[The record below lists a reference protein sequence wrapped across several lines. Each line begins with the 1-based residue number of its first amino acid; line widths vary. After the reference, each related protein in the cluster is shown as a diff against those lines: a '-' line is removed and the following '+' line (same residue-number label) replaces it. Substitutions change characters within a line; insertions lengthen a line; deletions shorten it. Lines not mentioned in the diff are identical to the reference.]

1 MTKLF
6 VYGTL
11 KKGHHNHYLLSE
23 TEFLQEKILPGFKL
37 YYAYGKNSFPVA
49 SLSNDEQFISGEV
62 YKIAENDKDTIRTL
76 DRLEANG
83 LAYQR
88 ILVNDTWIYVGMSK
102 FWNFDSL
109 LECPK
114 ENNIYIWNR

>member
-1 MTKLF
+1 MTKIF

-11 KKGHHNHYLLSE
+11 KKGYHNHYLLSE
-23 TEFLQEKILPGFKL
+23 AEFLQEKVLSGFKL

-49 SLSNDEQFISGEV
+49 MLSNDGQSIVGEV
-62 YKIAENDKDTIRTL
+62 YKISENDKNTIINL

-88 ILVNDTWIYVGMSK
+88 ILVDDIWLYVGISK
-102 FWNFDSL
+102 FWDVDSL
-109 LECPK
+109 FECPK
-114 ENNIYIWNR
+114 QNNIYIWNR

>member
-1 MTKLF
+1 MTKIF

-11 KKGHHNHYLLSE
+11 KKGYHNHYLLSE
-23 TEFLQEKILPGFKL
+23 AEFLQEKVLSGFKL
-37 YYAYGKNSFPVA
+37 YYAHGKNSFPVA
-49 SLSNDEQFISGEV
+49 SLSNDEQFIFGEV

-88 ILVNDTWIYVGMSK
+88 TLVNDTWIYVGMSK

-114 ENNIYIWNR
+114 QNNIYIWNR